1 MNEAA
6 KHFYTNMKLI
16 LSLFQGIGML
26 DSGFV
31 NNGFCVVS
39 GPEQILNGDVREFIG
54 IADKFDGVIGGSPC
68 QSFSKLNRNPNG
80 YSQEMLNE
88 FCRIVSECKPKWFVL
103 ENVLG
108 VPDVK
113 INGYYVQRFNLSPT
127 DLGFSQSRPRTF
139 QFGSLDGSILEL
151 PKKIKPTGQIVGCLT
166 ATDGKKSHRR
176 SFLDFCKLQGF
187 EKEPKLENF
196 TKTAKYRSVGNG
208 VHLAVSNVIAQ
219 AVMSATLK
227 QNPKTIFNT
236 KVCLCGCGRI
246 PDGKKVYYEGACR
259 MRAFAKRH
267 APGVTILGTLTTV
280 A

>member
-1 MNEAA
+1 MN
-6 KHFYTNMKLI
+6 LI

-39 GPEQILNGDVREFIG
+39 GPEQILNGDVREFTG
-54 IADKFDGVIGGSPC
+54 IENKFDGVIGGSPC
-68 QSFSKLNRNPNG
+68 QSFSRLNRNPNG

-88 FCRIVSECKPKWFVL
+88 FCRIVQECKPKWFLL

-113 INGYYVQRFNLSPT
+113 IDGYYVQRFNLSPT
-127 DLGFSQSRPRTF
+127 DLGFNQSRPRTF
-139 QFGSLDGSILEL
+139 QFGSVDGRILEL
-151 PKKIKPTGQIVGCLT
+151 PKKNKPTGEIVGCLT
-166 ATDGKKSHRR
+166 ATDGKRSHRR

-187 EKEPKLENF
+187 DKEPVLENF
-196 TKTAKYRSVGNG
+196 TKTAKYRAVGNG
-208 VHLAVSNVIAQ
+208 VHLSVSNVIARAIMNAAQ
-219 AVMSATLK
+219 QQK
-227 QNPKTIFNT
+227 PKTLFNS

-246 PDGKKVYYEGACR
+246 VEGKKKYSDGACR

-267 APGVTILGTLTTV
+267 APGVMIPGTLTTV